1 MPRVPRSANPQSA
14 SEEGFDWG
22 IDGHGRNAAVH
33 PGARQGRMLLI
44 DIEARDKAARDC
56 LLPGAGPIVDS
67 FEFRH

>member
-1 MPRVPRSANPQSA
+1 
-14 SEEGFDWG
+14 
-22 IDGHGRNAAVH
+22 
-33 PGARQGRMLLI
+33 MLLI